1 MKQKTTGILLVTFLV
16 GILLSQTACKTCK
29 CPAYSYH
36 PKEQPEPLSPLP
48 IDQRSLKAKK
58 NKLTQIEKQTGSP
71 LETASINS

>member
-36 PKEQPEPLSPLP
+36 PKKQPEQLSPLP

-58 NKLTQIEKQTGSP
+58 NKLTQIENQAGNP
-71 LETASINS
+71 VETANINS